1 MTLGFAESMETS
13 MNDEITHQTLLDFD
27 VFGGLERL
35 ELDRVLEAVDRCQ
48 FEAGENLIGEGETS
62 RELYCVVEGRV
73 EVLKTGNSGQKRRLA
88 VLEPGVVMGEHGF
101 ILAEPRTATV
111 RALDA
116 VDTLCLSG
124 EAFDRLDAAD
134 DDIGRM
140 IEHNI
145 LRMLAHRQQMINQE
159 LLDILD
165 EAGDDSDY
173 HFDDTG
179 DVGDV
184 LMERWTV

>member
-1 MTLGFAESMETS
+1 MT
-13 MNDEITHQTLLDFD
+13 DEITHQTLLDFD

-35 ELDRVLEAVDRCQ
+35 ELDRVLEAVDRCH
-48 FEAGENLIGEGETS
+48 FEKGAALIVEGETS

-73 EVLKTGNSGQKRRLA
+73 EILKTGNSGQERRLA
-88 VLEPGVVMGEHGF
+88 VLESGVVLGEHGF

-111 RALDA
+111 RALDEVHA
-116 VDTLCLSG
+116 LCLSG
-124 EAFDRLDAAD
+124 EAFDQLDAAEGE
-134 DDIGRM
+134 IGRM
-140 IEHNI
+140 VEHNI
-145 LRMLAHRQQMINQE
+145 LRMLAHRQQQINQD

-165 EAGDDSDY
+165 ETGDDSDY

-179 DVGDV
+179 DIGDV